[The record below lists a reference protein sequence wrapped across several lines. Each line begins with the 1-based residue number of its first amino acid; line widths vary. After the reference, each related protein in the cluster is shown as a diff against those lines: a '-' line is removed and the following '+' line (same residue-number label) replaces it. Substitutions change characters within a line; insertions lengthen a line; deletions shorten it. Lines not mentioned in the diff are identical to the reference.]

1 MKKKDKKNEEQQ
13 ARPSSEVI
21 AEEQNIPVREEENTE
36 KEQAEIQNV
45 LEENASTEPIADEIE
60 EETEEKGEKTEDT
73 LTDNKKAVFDD
84 EKWQDKVNAFFN
96 TYPVAKEFANA
107 IGREIIEDKD
117 LQTQEDC
124 LEKALL
130 RVLCKEYISPQK
142 LASDENF
149 LREYIYPSESVR
161 QVIVD
166 DYLDGIEKSM
176 PPKSISSRGQIT
188 LTPPSRPKSIAE
200 AGAVI
205 RTMLNNRRI

>member
-1 MKKKDKKNEEQQ
+1 MKRKDKKNPDQQ
-13 ARPSSEVI
+13 AQPASEII
-21 AEEQNIPVREEENTE
+21 AEEQNIPVPEEGRFDE
-36 KEQAEIQNV
+36 EQTYGNGVPEQ
-45 LEENASTEPIADEIE
+45 NASTNPDVR
-60 EETEEKGEKTEDT
+60 TVEEKPETKGETDEDAPKNNKT
-73 LTDNKKAVFDD
+73 VFDD
-84 EKWQDKVNAFFN
+84 EKWQEKVNVFFE
-96 TYPVAKEFANA
+96 TYPVAKEFSDA
-107 IGREIIEDKD
+107 IGREIIEDRS
-117 LQTQEDC
+117 LHTQEDC

-130 RVLCKEYISPQK
+130 RVLCKEYVSPRK
-142 LASDENF
+142 LAADENF
-149 LREYIYPSESVR
+149 LREYIYPSDKVR